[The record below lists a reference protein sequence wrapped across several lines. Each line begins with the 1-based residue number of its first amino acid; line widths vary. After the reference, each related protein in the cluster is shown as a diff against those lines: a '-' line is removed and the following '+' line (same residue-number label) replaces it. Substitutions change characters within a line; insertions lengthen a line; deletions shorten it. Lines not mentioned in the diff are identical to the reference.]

1 MDFNNNNEVKLI
13 ENLVWSFF
21 KWILIALLTGFIGGV
36 IGSIFNLAVRYA
48 TGFRELNP
56 WLIWLLPAGGAL
68 IALMYS
74 VSKMEHENTDS
85 IIDSIREGTRAPIL
99 LTPCIFIATLITHIC
114 GGSAGREGAALQ
126 IGGSIGANVAALLHL
141 DDKDLR
147 LATLCGMSAVF
158 SALFGTPV
166 TAAIFALEFIS
177 VGIFY
182 YSGLIPCLVSAITA
196 FGINKLFHIPAT
208 HFQVPLESLSLDMLW
223 RVAILA
229 VFCAVISTAFCFS
242 VQYFASVARRRC
254 PNTYL
259 RAVIGGVIIIGL
271 TYLVGCTDYNGTGQ
285 TQLMNALESGVAKP
299 SAFFWKILFTAVTLG
314 CGFRGG
320 EIIPTF
326 FIGATFGCVVGPLL
340 GIPAQFAAS
349 IGLISVFCGA
359 VNCPIASI
367 VLAIELFQSDF
378 AIVYFALACGISYML
393 SGYYGLYQSQK
404 IMYSK
409 TRAEYINIKAK

>member
-1 MDFNNNNEVKLI
+1 MEFENNEPKLI
-13 ENLVWSFF
+13 LHLAWSFL
-21 KWILIALLTGFIGGV
+21 KWIVIAIITGSIGGV

-48 TGFRELNP
+48 TGFREAHT
-56 WLIWLLPAGGAL
+56 WFIWLLPAGGAL
-68 IALMYS
+68 IALIYS
-74 VSKMEHENTDS
+74 VFHMERENTDS
-85 IIDSIREGTRAPIL
+85 IIDSIREGTRAPML
-99 LTPCIFIATLITHIC
+99 LTPCIFLATLITHIC

-126 IGGSIGANVAALLHL
+126 IGGSIGANVARILRL

-166 TAAIFALEFIS
+166 TAALFALEFIS

-182 YSGLIPCLVSAITA
+182 YAGLIPCLVSSVTA
-196 FGINKLFHIPAT
+196 FGFNKLFHIPAT
-208 HFQVPLESLSLDMLW
+208 QFHVPLASLSWDMLW

-229 VFCAVISTAFCFS
+229 VLGAVISTLFCFILQS
-242 VQYFASVARRRC
+242 TASLARRKC

-259 RAVIGGVIIIGL
+259 RAAIGGMLIIAL
-271 TYLVGCTDYNGTGQ
+271 TYLVGCTDYNGAGQ
-285 TQLMNALESGVAKP
+285 TQLANALELGIAKP
-299 SAFFWKILFTAVTLG
+299 SAFFWKIVFTAITLG
-314 CGFRGG
+314 CGFKGG

-340 GIPAQFAAS
+340 GIPAEFAAS
-349 IGLISVFCGA
+349 IGLIAVFCGA

-367 VLAIELFQSDF
+367 VLAIELFQSDY
-378 AIVYFALACGISYML
+378 AIVYFALTCGISYML

-409 TRAEYINIKAK
+409 TRPEYINIKAK

>member
-1 MDFNNNNEVKLI
+1 MEFDNNNEVKLI

-21 KWILIALLTGFIGGV
+21 KWILIALLTGSIGGI

-48 TGFRELNP
+48 TGFREMNP

-99 LTPCIFIATLITHIC
+99 LTPCIFIATLITHFC

-126 IGGSIGANVAALLHL
+126 IGGSIGANVASLLHL

-166 TAAIFALEFIS
+166 TAALFALEFIS

-196 FGINKLFHIPAT
+196 FGFNKLFHIPAT
-208 HFQVPLESLSLDMLW
+208 QFHVPLESLSLDMLW

-229 VFCAVISTAFCFS
+229 VFCAVISTTFCFL
-242 VQYFASVARRRC
+242 VQYTAAFARRRC

-285 TQLMNALESGVAKP
+285 TQLLNALESGVAKP
-299 SAFFWKILFTAVTLG
+299 SAFFWKILFTAITLG

-320 EIIPTF
+320 PGF
-326 FIGATFGCVVGPLL
+326 VYQFPQSRFRHVVSAGGAHLRTVEHFHGRGIVENSPHQLELAAFQIQLL
-340 GIPAQFAAS
+340 
-349 IGLISVFCGA
+349 
-359 VNCPIASI
+359 
-367 VLAIELFQSDF
+367 LFRL
-378 AIVYFALACGISYML
+378 V
-393 SGYYGLYQSQK
+393 QK
-404 IMYSK
+404 IAVFFNLLFPENTVQEIGSCSL
-409 TRAEYINIKAK
+409 IHLICLLS